1 MKKNILTLILLLN
14 FVQIYANYLVEVK
27 SFGNYSMDNKSFFI
41 ESIDKYKV
49 GDIEFELYANK
60 LAQYL
65 IIQGGNITKDKIN
78 ADVCIFLDY
87 GIGESAPL
95 VHSHPIFGN
104 TGISSIRTTTDYW
117 GNTTSYVNH
126 SVGIVG
132 YSTSETEQYRRY
144 IDIYAYDNQSFSD
157 DNPKMIWKTNIEST
171 GWKNDLQTIYPYM
184 LYAARSY
191 LGSQTT
197 EKKSISLSD
206 NLIDYNAL
214 MHYID
219 KDFFI
224 EGSIIIYPP
233 TEIVS
238 DKVQDVGLKIQSIKI
253 TDKTTTIIF
262 EYPTSNSVKISSD
275 IYMEIDGEIYYAISS
290 YGFTLNNYIPRNST
304 RFVSIDFDP
313 IPTNSKRIDYIQDGQ
328 KKKLLLWGNITLK

>member
-1 MKKNILTLILLLN
+1 MKRNIFTLILLLN
-14 FVQIYANYLVEVK
+14 IVHIYADYIVEVN
-27 SFGNYSMDNKSFFI
+27 SFGNYSMENKSFFI
-41 ESIDKYKV
+41 ESTDKHKV
-49 GDIEFELYANK
+49 GDIEFKMYANK

-65 IIQGGNITKDKIN
+65 IIQGAKITNDQIN

-95 VHSHPIFGN
+95 VQSHPVFGN
-104 TGISSIRTTTDYW
+104 TGVSSVRTTTDYW

-126 SVGIVG
+126 SVGVVG
-132 YSTSETEQYRRY
+132 YRTTETEQYRRY
-144 IDIYAYDNQSFSD
+144 VDIYAYDNQSFKE
-157 DNPKMIWKTNIEST
+157 DNPQMIWKTNIEST
-171 GWKNDLQTIYPYM
+171 GWKNDFQTIYPFM
-184 LYAARSY
+184 LYAARNY
-191 LGSQTT
+191 YGKQTSG
-197 EKKSISLSD
+197 KKSIRMSD
-206 NLIDYNAL
+206 NLMDYNAL

-219 KDFFI
+219 KDFFL
-224 EGSIIIYPP
+224 EGSIIIYPS

-238 DKVQDVGLKIQSIKI
+238 DKVQNVGLKIQSIKI

-328 KKKLLLWGNITLK
+328 KKKLLLLGNITLK